1 MLLLLI
7 SPVSSVTL
15 SGSNTGKCAVDGNC
29 FSSLHYDN
37 NERCTFTVGIDGTLS
52 VDSFHTEQ
60 YDDYLTVG
68 GRRYSGSSGPYGV
81 NGGPYGVDVSAGD
94 EITWY
99 SDGGVQKTGFRI
111 CVRDR
116 GSSYLLPLIILIVVA
131 CLVAA
136 CCCFTKAP
144 IRPVND
150 KASVDP
156 NSEGQLELGHCPDAA
171 QGKLGD
177 LVVRPREKLEGWRDC
192 ARLHDG
198 IVFRGRLPFMRRKI
212 TFSHFLFD
220 DRCLMS

>member
-1 MLLLLI
+1 MDSLLI
-7 SPVSSVTL
+7 PFLIQCHSSIA
-15 SGSNTGKCAVDGNC
+15 GSALDTYGDIEGPK
-29 FSSLHYDN
+29 
-37 NERCTFTVGIDGTLS
+37 
-52 VDSFHTEQ
+52 
-60 YDDYLTVG
+60 
-68 GRRYSGSSGPYGV
+68 YSHL
-81 NGGPYGVDVSAGD
+81 
-94 EITWY
+94 
-99 SDGGVQKTGFRI
+99 
-111 CVRDR
+111 CVPWDR
-116 GSSYLLPLIILIVVA
+116 GSGYLHIYGYIYISLPLIILIVVA

-150 KASVDP
+150 KASVVC
-156 NSEGQLELGHCPDAA
+156 EGQLELGHCPDAA